1 MTFEDFGLDPD
12 VLDGID
18 AMGYNSPTPIQEQ
31 AIPKILDG
39 KDLIACAQTGT
50 GKTAAFML
58 PILHKILMLPAD
70 GINTLILVPTR
81 ELAIQIDQQVEA
93 MGFYIPVKSIAVYG
107 GGSGEGWVQQK
118 KALTKGVDIIIA
130 TPGRLI
136 ALLQMGG
143 TDFGNIKH
151 LVLDEADRMLDMGFH
166 ADILKITSELP
177 KDRQTLCFSATMPPR
192 IRKLTAEIQRNP
204 ELISIAISQPAEG
217 IKQLAYMAHDGQKH
231 KLALDIL
238 KDGGFKSI
246 IIFSS
251 SKENVKRLEAS
262 LRKANINAK
271 AFHSDLVQAEREA
284 LMMDFKNGKVNVLVG
299 TDVLSRGIDVEGI
312 DLVVN
317 YDVPPD
323 PEDYVHRIGRTAR
336 AASKGTA
343 ITFVNEKDMR
353 RFAQIEALIQRPV
366 EQVPLPEGYGEGP
379 TYSKGGGG
387 KNGGDNRKF
396 GGNKK
401 SGGGNKSGG
410 GKGGGAR
417 SGVGKPRNAGGYQG
431 GGQKSS

>member
-1 MTFEDFGLDPD
+1 M
-12 VLDGID
+12 LDGIH
-18 AMGYNSPTPIQEQ
+18 AMGYKNPTPIQEQ

-58 PILHKILMLPAD
+58 PLLHKILLLPAD

-93 MGFYIPVKSIAVYG
+93 MGFYIPVRSMAVYG
-107 GGSGEGWVQQK
+107 GGSGQGWVQQK

-136 ALLQMGG
+136 AQLQMGG
-143 TDFGNIKH
+143 IDLSRVKH

-166 ADILKITSELP
+166 GDIIKITNELP
-177 KDRQTLCFSATMPPR
+177 RSRQTLCFSATMPPR
-192 IRKLTAEIQRNP
+192 IRRLTAEIQNKP
-204 ELISIAISQPAEG
+204 EQISIAISQPAEG
-217 IKQLAYMAHDGQKH
+217 IRQLAYLAHDEQKH
-231 KLALDIL
+231 KLALEL
-238 KDGGFKSI
+238 LREGGYKSV

-251 SKENVKRLEAS
+251 SKDKVKKLEGS
-262 LRKANINAK
+262 LRRAKVNVK
-271 AFHSDLVQAEREA
+271 AFHSDLVQEQREA
-284 LMMDFKNGKVNVLVG
+284 LMMDFKNQKINVLVG
-299 TDVLSRGIDVEGI
+299 TDVLSRGIDVDGI

-353 RFAQIEALIQRPV
+353 RFAQIEELIQRQV
-366 EQVPLPEGYGEGP
+366 ERLPLPEGYGEGP
-379 TYSKGGGG
+379 AYKKGGARGHGDKRHSSGAAKG
-387 KNGGDNRKF
+387 KYK
-396 GGNKK
+396 
-401 SGGGNKSGG
+401 
-410 GKGGGAR
+410 GKGG
-417 SGVGKPRNAGGYQG
+417 SNKPMGKGGSNKSRG
-431 GGQKSS
+431 GHKDGTTK